1 MKKEE
6 TLLEL
11 VKECP
16 VTMTETEIK
25 NIRKQIY
32 DDLFSSQRRN
42 AMKMERLAFIILD
55 AKGTL
60 TKFRQEA
67 LAEPNNKEI
76 PSKIEFINQE
86 IEKMQAEMKSRG
98 FNQQE
103 MCEFMKPE
111 MADKIIARMILPEK
125 E

>member
-1 MKKEE
+1 
-6 TLLEL
+6 
-11 VKECP
+11 
-16 VTMTETEIK
+16 MTETEIK

-111 MADKIIARMILPEK
+111 MADKIIARMILPEDK
-125 E
+125 